1 MKYFFY
7 WIFLGLLLACTE
19 QEPIVGDIVLH
30 NGIILDGTGEEGY
43 PGQVV
48 IKGDKIVYVGK
59 KCLVEADTFID
70 VEGKVITPGFINMLS
85 WAYNSLME
93 DGRSLSDLKQGVTL
107 EVFGEGTSAGP
118 RGIPG
123 EEGYISFGEA
133 MKKLEENGV
142 STNFASYLG
151 AATVRIQTVGYEN
164 RKATKDEMER
174 MRGIVQTAMEEGA
187 MGIGSSL
194 IYAPGDYADT
204 EELIELCRVAQ
215 QFEGKYISHMRNED
229 KYLMEALNEFLTI
242 AREASIPSEIYHLK
256 ASREPNWHLLDSVI
270 QKVEEA
276 RAEGLKITADIYT
289 YNASST
295 GLTGVIPTW
304 VQEGGHRAWINRMKV
319 PAVRER
325 LLADI
330 RLELAEQDPAGILMV
345 GFNRDSMKQLY
356 QGMTIAEAALKRG
369 QTPEETIVDLIIEDD
384 SRIQCIYFSMS
395 EENISKKVKI
405 PWVSF
410 CSDAGSYS
418 DLSKDFRTHPR
429 AFGSFIRVLGKYTRD
444 EKWLTLPEA
453 VHKLS
458 GLPAQ
463 NLGLKDRGLL
473 QKGYYAD
480 LVVFDPEE
488 VSDQAT
494 FEDPLQ
500 FAIGVYDVFVNG
512 TQVLKNGEHMGVFSG
527 RYIRNYEPE
536 SSQK

>member
-1 MKYFFY
+1 MKYLLSLILLVVFFGCS
-7 WIFLGLLLACTE
+7 F
-19 QEPIVGDIVLH
+19 QEPIVGDVVLR
-30 NGIILDGTGEEGY
+30 NGYILDGTGQEGFD
-43 PGQVV
+43 GQVV

-59 KCLVEADTFID
+59 QCPVEADQIID
-70 VEGKVITPGFINMLS
+70 VGGKAISPGFINMLS
-85 WAYNSLME
+85 WAYNSLMD

-118 RGIPG
+118 KGKPG
-123 EEGYISFGEA
+123 EEGYVSFGEA
-133 MKKLEENGV
+133 MKKLEKNGV

-164 RKATKDEMER
+164 RKATKDELER
-174 MRGIVQTAMEEGA
+174 MREIVKTAMTEGA

-215 QFEGKYISHMRNED
+215 QYQGKYISHMRNED
-229 KYLMEALNEFLTI
+229 KYLMEALDEFLTI
-242 AREASIPSEIYHLK
+242 AREASIPAEIYHLK

-270 QKVEEA
+270 QKMEA
-276 RAEGLKITADIYT
+276 ARSEGLRVTADIYT

-330 RLELAEQDPAGILMV
+330 RLELEEQDPAGILMV
-345 GFNRDSMKQLY
+345 GFNRDSMEQLY
-356 QGMTIAEAALKRG
+356 RGMTIAEAALQRG
-369 QTPEETIVDLIIEDD
+369 QSPEETIIDLIIEDD

-395 EENISKKVKI
+395 EENIAKKVQI

-418 DLSKDFRTHPR
+418 DISKDFRTHPR

-444 EKWLTLPEA
+444 EKLLTLPEA

-473 QKGYYAD
+473 KEGYYAD
-480 LVVFDPEE
+480 IVVFDPEE
-488 VSDQAT
+488 VADQAT
-494 FEDPLQ
+494 FEEPLQ

-512 TQVLKNGEHMGVFSG
+512 VQVLENGAHTGVFPG
-527 RYIRNYEPE
+527 RYVKNYEE
-536 SSQK
+536 ELNQ

>member
-1 MKYFFY
+1 MKYLIYLILLVVFFGCS
-7 WIFLGLLLACTE
+7 F
-19 QEPIVGDIVLH
+19 QEPIVGDVVLR
-30 NGIILDGTGEEGY
+30 NGYILDGTGQEGFD
-43 PGQVV
+43 GQVV

-59 KCLVEADTFID
+59 QCPVEADQIID
-70 VEGKVITPGFINMLS
+70 VGGKAISPGFINMLS
-85 WAYNSLME
+85 WAYNSLMD

-118 RGIPG
+118 KGKPG
-123 EEGYISFGEA
+123 EEGYVSFGEA

-164 RKATKDEMER
+164 RKATKDELER
-174 MRGIVQTAMEEGA
+174 MREIVKTAMTEGA

-215 QFEGKYISHMRNED
+215 QYQGKYISHMRNED
-229 KYLMEALNEFLTI
+229 KYLMEALDEFLTI
-242 AREASIPSEIYHLK
+242 AREASIPAEIYHLK

-270 QKVEEA
+270 QKMEA
-276 RAEGLKITADIYT
+276 ARSEGLRVTADIYT

-330 RLELAEQDPAGILMV
+330 RLELEEQDPAGILMV
-345 GFNRDSMKQLY
+345 GFNRDSMEQLY
-356 QGMTIAEAALKRG
+356 RGMTIAEAALQRG
-369 QTPEETIVDLIIEDD
+369 QSPEETIIDLIIEDD

-395 EENISKKVKI
+395 EENIAKKVQI

-418 DLSKDFRTHPR
+418 DISKDFRTHPR

-444 EKWLTLPEA
+444 EKLLTLPEA

-473 QKGYYAD
+473 KEGYYAD
-480 LVVFDPEE
+480 IVVFDPEE
-488 VSDQAT
+488 VADQAT
-494 FEDPLQ
+494 FEEPLQ
-500 FAIGVYDVFVNG
+500 FATGVYDVFVNG
-512 TQVLKNGEHMGVFSG
+512 VQVLDNGAHTGVFPG
-527 RYIRNYEPE
+527 RYVKNYEE
-536 SSQK
+536 ELNQ

>member
-1 MKYFFY
+1 MKHLFY
-7 WIFLGLLLACTE
+7 WSLLGLLLACSQ
-19 QEPIVGDIVLH
+19 QEPIIGDVVLH
-30 NGIILDGTGEEGY
+30 NGIILDGTGQEGY
-43 PGQVV
+43 SGQVV

-70 VEGKVITPGFINMLS
+70 VEGKAISPGFINMLS

-118 RGIPG
+118 RGTPG
-123 EEGYISFGEA
+123 EEGYVSFGEA
-133 MKKLEENGV
+133 MKKLEVNGV

-229 KYLMEALNEFLTI
+229 KYLMEALDEFLTI

-295 GLTGVIPTW
+295 GLT
-304 VQEGGHRAWINRMKV
+304 
-319 PAVRER
+319 
-325 LLADI
+325 
-330 RLELAEQDPAGILMV
+330 
-345 GFNRDSMKQLY
+345 
-356 QGMTIAEAALKRG
+356 
-369 QTPEETIVDLIIEDD
+369 
-384 SRIQCIYFSMS
+384 
-395 EENISKKVKI
+395 
-405 PWVSF
+405 
-410 CSDAGSYS
+410 
-418 DLSKDFRTHPR
+418 
-429 AFGSFIRVLGKYTRD
+429 
-444 EKWLTLPEA
+444 
-453 VHKLS
+453 
-458 GLPAQ
+458 
-463 NLGLKDRGLL
+463 
-473 QKGYYAD
+473 
-480 LVVFDPEE
+480 
-488 VSDQAT
+488 
-494 FEDPLQ
+494 
-500 FAIGVYDVFVNG
+500 
-512 TQVLKNGEHMGVFSG
+512 
-527 RYIRNYEPE
+527 
-536 SSQK
+536 